1 MQISCKMKNF
11 KFETKIALFEYFW
24 TAIFLKKYEINMS
37 EFVELQSFIKNK
49 KFLDLGITGSFWI
62 TWILLGQHLKKTIVI
77 FEIRVFKFAKIP
89 SSMYKKNLWVL
100 GLKCL
105 FGYF

>member
-1 MQISCKMKNF
+1 
-11 KFETKIALFEYFW
+11 
-24 TAIFLKKYEINMS
+24 MS

-49 KFLDLGITGSFWI
+49 KFLDLGINGSFWI